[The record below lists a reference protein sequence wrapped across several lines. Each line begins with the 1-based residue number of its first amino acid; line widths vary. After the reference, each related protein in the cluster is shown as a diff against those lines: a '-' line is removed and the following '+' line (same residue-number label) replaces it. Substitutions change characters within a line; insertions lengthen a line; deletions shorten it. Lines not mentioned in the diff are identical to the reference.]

1 MTYLE
6 SRTKKLLLL
15 GAAVSLFLLAV
26 GVGLGQVLA
35 IMSAAPEV
43 EREYSALETTIV
55 YSREGELLAGIYEED
70 RTYVDLD
77 RIPQQ
82 LQDAF
87 IAVEDRN
94 FYSHPGVDPRAIARA
109 LYANLRHGQVVEG
122 GSTITQQLA
131 RNLYLD
137 AERTMTRK
145 LKEIRIAHDL
155 EQRFT
160 KDEIL
165 EMYLN
170 HIYLGSGAYGVQ
182 AASQRYFAKDVDEL
196 RLDEMAVLAAL
207 PRAPNYYSPL
217 NNPEAAQARRNIVL
231 QRMEQTGY
239 ISEELARR
247 TAGTPLLTVDPEQ
260 ETRAWYFVEHVRRKL
275 LELFDEEAVF
285 GEGLVVHTTLD
296 IDAQIAAE
304 RGFEEAVE
312 VGRIPSRENEDG
324 ERQPQY
330 AQVMLDVHTG
340 AVRSM
345 VGGRG
350 DNEFNRADLALR
362 HPGSAF
368 KPFIYA
374 AALTEGRFPG
384 TVVNDIPRIT
394 DHTSVANGNGP
405 VVWPRN
411 FDDQYR
417 GLVSYRRALSRSI
430 NTAAVEVVR
439 DIGVDKARDHVK
451 SYGFSSLAEADGAED
466 HYAFALGGLERGV
479 SPLEMAAAY
488 GAFAAG
494 GVPPEP
500 FAIDKVTDRDGRVLY
515 RAPPSEEPSGEEL
528 YERYIR
534 RGVAPE
540 YIQSFPEEPALSQEN
555 AFLMSDMLRTVV
567 EEGTGVGAQLDVPVA
582 GKTGTSDDNAD
593 AWFVGYTQDLVM
605 AVWIGEDD
613 SQPMQYTANTSDIEI
628 TGVHASLVWGDIMRP
643 LVDPESN
650 AAEAFER
657 PPQVK
662 TVTIDPFTG
671 RLPEAHSAVT
681 VEELMID
688 GEPDPIPL
696 EIAIHM
702 PTYLTLRRYLSGIP
716 AHEPEPT
723 TEVELV
729 PPRLNAMVFDPILPV
744 YPLDRSKERQYLGS
758 PEGPF
763 GPIPLGPAEIE
774 LGGTKKLKTAD
785 GEVFT
790 GVYVID
796 RYEPVQAI
804 NPATGLPVGLPPG
817 LSIN

>member
-1 MTYLE
+1 MKNLE

-15 GAAVSLFLLAV
+15 GAAAALIVLAG

-43 EREYSALETTIV
+43 DREYSALETTVV
-55 YSREGELLAGIYEED
+55 YSRDGELLAGIYEED
-70 RTYVDLD
+70 RTYVELE

-109 LYANLRHGQVVEG
+109 LYANLRHGEIVEG

-145 LKEIRIAHDL
+145 LKEIRIALDL
-155 EQRFT
+155 EQSFT

-182 AASQRYFAKDVDEL
+182 AASQRYFDKDVEEL

-217 NNPEAAQARRNIVL
+217 NNPEATEARRDIVL

-239 ISEELARR
+239 LSEDLARR
-247 TAGTPLLTVDPEQ
+247 TAGTPLETVDPEQ
-260 ETRAWYFVEHVRRKL
+260 ETRAWYFVDHVRRKL
-275 LELFDEEAVF
+275 LELFDEDEVF

-296 IDAQIAAE
+296 IEAQAVAE
-304 RGFEEAVE
+304 EAFAEAVE
-312 VGRIPSRENEDG
+312 TGRIPNSENEDG
-324 ERQPQY
+324 DPQPQY
-330 AQVMLDVHTG
+330 AQVFLDVHTG

-350 DNEFNRADLALR
+350 DDEFNRAELALR

-368 KPFIYA
+368 KSFIYA
-374 AALTEGRFPG
+374 AALSEGRFPG
-384 TVVNDIPRIT
+384 TVVNDIPRVA
-394 DHTSVANGNGP
+394 DHESVANDDGP

-417 GLVSYRRALSRSI
+417 GLVNYRRALSRSI
-430 NTAAVEVVR
+430 NTAAVEVLR
-439 DIGVDKARDHVK
+439 DIGIETARRHIAG
-451 SYGFSSLAEADGAED
+451 YEFSSLTENDGVED

-500 FAIDKVTDRDGRVLY
+500 FAIEKVTDGEGRVLY
-515 RAPPSEEPSGEEL
+515 RAPPREEPSGEEL

-534 RGVAPE
+534 RGVAPG
-540 YIQSFPEEPALSQEN
+540 YIEDFQVEPALSREN

-567 EEGTGVGAQLDVPVA
+567 EQGTGIGARLEVPVA

-593 AWFVGYTQDLVM
+593 AWFVGYTQDMVM
-605 AVWIGEDD
+605 TVWIGEDA
-613 SQPMQYTANTSDIEI
+613 SQPMQYTVNTSDIEI
-628 TGVHASLVWGDIMRP
+628 TGVHASLIWGDIMRQ
-643 LVDPESN
+643 LVDSDSD
-650 AAEAFER
+650 AGEAFER
-657 PPQVK
+657 PPRVQNVS
-662 TVTIDPFTG
+662 IDLFTG
-671 RLPEAHSAVT
+671 RPPGAHSAVA
-681 VEELMID
+681 VDELMID
-688 GEPDPIPL
+688 DEPDPIPI

-702 PTYLTLRRYLSGIP
+702 PAYLTLRRYLAGIP
-716 AHEPEPT
+716 EHRPEPIS
-723 TEVELV
+723 EVELD
-729 PPRLNAMVFDPILPV
+729 PPRIDAVVFEPILPV
-744 YPLDRSKERQYLGS
+744 YPIDRGQERQYLGS

-763 GPIPLGPAEIE
+763 GPVPLGPAEIE
-774 LGGTKKLKTAD
+774 LGGTEELKTAD
-785 GEVFT
+785 GEVFE

-817 LSIN
+817 LSVN